1 MAEKKYILVA
11 EDDMA
16 YASVYKRKLEAEGF
30 DAQVV
35 NDGEAALGAVKQR
48 KPDLIILDL
57 LMPKKDGFSVL
68 VELKNSADTKN
79 VPVLVATNL
88 SQEVDVEKAMKA
100 GAADFFVKSNISI
113 SEMIEKVKKHLV

>member
-1 MAEKKYILVA
+1 MSEKKYILVV

-30 DAQVV
+30 DVLVV
-35 NDGEAALGAVKQR
+35 NDGEAALQAVKQR

-57 LMPKKDGFSVL
+57 LMPKKDGFTVL
-68 VELKNSADTKN
+68 VELKNSADTRN

-88 SQEVDVEKAMKA
+88 SQEVDVDKAMKA
-100 GAADFFVKSNISI
+100 GAADYFVKSNISI
-113 SEMIEKVKKHLV
+113 SEVIEKIRKYLV